1 MDAICDHKATIMTV
15 QKIDAE
21 LVARA
26 KTADPQ
32 ALTTIY
38 ERYSPAIFRYIY
50 YRVGDADMA
59 EDLRAE
65 VFLHMLEGLDRYEDR
80 GWPLSSWL
88 YRIAHDRTIDAL
100 RYQSVR
106 KQIPLEGQVDRSDGF
121 ESSVALRLDCEALH
135 QAIQRLT
142 DDQRAVIQMRFLQ
155 DMSLRETAET
165 LGRTPGAIKSLQSRG
180 LHTLARHLYHIVS
193 REASSVN

>member
-1 MDAICDHKATIMTV
+1 MTV
-15 QKIDAE
+15 QTIDSE

-26 KTADPQ
+26 KTADHQ

-50 YRVGDADMA
+50 YRVGDTELA

-106 KQIPLEGQVDRSDGF
+106 KQVPFEMWTEKSDVL

-135 QAIQRLT
+135 HAIERLT
-142 DDQRAVIQMRFLQ
+142 DDQRAVIQMRFLH
-155 DMSLRETAET
+155 DMSLRETAAT
-165 LGRTPGAIKSLQSRG
+165 LGRTSCAVKALQCRG
-180 LHTLARHLYHIVS
+180 LHTLARYLHQSVS
-193 REASSVN
+193 LEASSQC